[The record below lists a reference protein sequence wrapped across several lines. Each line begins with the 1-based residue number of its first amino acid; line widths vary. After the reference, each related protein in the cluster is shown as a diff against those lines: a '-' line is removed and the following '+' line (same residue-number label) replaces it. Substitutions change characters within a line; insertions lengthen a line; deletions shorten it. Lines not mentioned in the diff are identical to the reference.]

1 MLEIMKSVLSEKKQ
15 QLVVSSYGISYSAVR
30 RRRNRSYGITNIVV
44 VLVICDYIS
53 FFTNIFLK
61 KEDRLGK
68 RYDLAQP
75 ITLLARVLGWLLM

>member
-53 FFTNIFLK
+53 FFTDIFFRNIIANVCGL
-61 KEDRLGK
+61 RMIALGN
-68 RYDLAQP
+68 AT
-75 ITLLARVLGWLLM
+75 I